1 MHVDNFEIVVDF
13 LPPSQKGEYAFAE
26 VLYLIQARQK
36 HKHGLFLE
44 TVQPLGPHVLLDLV
58 QDQTGRFEQLLVSVG
73 MLVTPNDRSPL
84 LRVLLPDKL
93 IQCVQVEISFF
104 EIRRLV
110 DIDHRAG
117 ESRLQELQGHV
128 LVNLPLLFLLLVAV
142 LVVCDETLLLAV
154 LSISGLFLLLELDDL
169 LVEVLL
175 THEFVDMVR
184 GKVVPEKLV
193 VDRGAHQ
200 NNPDLGKVPDHPFE
214 GSEDEVGVDV
224 SFMHFVQYNE
234 RVLLQKLGIMD
245 ESLQKYA
252 VRHEN
257 YAAFLAE
264 LCFLADLV
272 THNSLSSGNLRLNR
286 GLQRCD
292 GQSSGL
298 DADYLCRVVGL
309 LQILVNQPRDLSGL
323 AATSVPCHQNYLITD
338 DLLEDFLLFLKNRQ
352 VSEFLV

>member
-1 MHVDNFEIVVDF
+1 MHVDNFEIVVDLF
-13 LPPSQKGEYAFAE
+13 PSSQKSEDAFAE

-36 HKHGLFLE
+36 HQHRLFLE
-44 TVQPLGPHVLLDLV
+44 AGQPLGSHVLLDLV
-58 QDQTGRFEQLLVSVG
+58 QNQAGGFKQLLVG
-73 MLVTPNDRSPL
+73 MGVLVTPDDRPPFPG
-84 LRVLLPDKL
+84 VLLLYKL
-93 IQCVQVEISFF
+93 VQCVQVEISFF
-104 EIRRLV
+104 KVGGLV
-110 DIDHRAG
+110 DVDHRTG
-117 ESRLQELQGHV
+117 EPRLQELQGHV
-128 LVNLPLLFLLLVAV
+128 LVNLPLLFLLLIAV
-142 LVVCDETLLLAV
+142 LIVCDETLLVAV
-154 LSISGLFLLLELDDL
+154 FTIPGLLLLLELDDL

-175 THEFVDMVR
+175 GHELVDMIR

-200 NNPDLGKVPDHPFE
+200 NNPHLGKVPDHPFE

-224 SFMHFVQYNE
+224 SFMHFVQYDE
-234 RVLLQKLGIMD
+234 RVLLQKLGIVD
-245 ESLQKYA
+245 ESLQKYPI
-252 VRHEN
+252 RHEDD
-257 YAAFLAE
+257 AAFLTE
-264 LCFLADLV
+264 LRLLTDLV

-323 AATSVPCHQNYLITD
+323 AAASVPCHQNYLIAD
-338 DLLEDFLLFLKNRQ
+338 DLLEDFLLFVKNRQ